1 MTDGLVDAK
10 VWEVSITPQVME
22 PQLVEVILGT
32 VNVFLVIVDLVAQ
45 GWRLLMVVSVGYLSL
60 MEDLEE
66 VLQVG
71 TVLQEA
77 QLAEDSAEAVRR
89 TTVMEMVVV
98 VALS

>member
-1 MTDGLVDAK
+1 
-10 VWEVSITPQVME
+10 
-22 PQLVEVILGT
+22 
-32 VNVFLVIVDLVAQ
+32 
-45 GWRLLMVVSVGYLSL
+45 

-89 TTVMEMVVV
+89 TIVMEMVVV